1 MGTVGLA
8 ILSHCEINF
17 LINRAEKIHKQ
28 EYYSFSLNT
37 RCKISTMKN
46 THDSQARLDYLKK
59 QLPLEITRA
68 VKETLRED
76 LGGSLDATTDITA
89 SLIPATANN
98 TATIITREHGIFCG
112 QAWAEEVFK
121 QLGGEV
127 SITWHVQDGDSVEPN
142 QTLCTLEGPA
152 RILLTGERN
161 AMNFIQTLSGC
172 ATVVAKYAKQLEG
185 TNCKLLDTRKTIPGL
200 RSALKYA
207 VACGG
212 GFNHR
217 IGVFDAYL
225 IKENHIIACG
235 GIAKAISTAKELNPN
250 KPVEVE
256 TESLEELKE
265 AIEAGADIIMLDNFS
280 TDMMREAVKINQGQA
295 DLENSGNVTLET
307 IREFALTGVDYISV
321 GALTKHLKA
330 MDLSM
335 RFK

>member
-1 MGTVGLA
+1 
-8 ILSHCEINF
+8 
-17 LINRAEKIHKQ
+17 
-28 EYYSFSLNT
+28 
-37 RCKISTMKN
+37 MKN
-46 THDSQARLDYLKK
+46 THNSQERLEYLKQ

-68 VKETLRED
+68 VADTLKED
-76 LGGSLDATTDITA
+76 LGGVLDADKDITA
-89 SLIPATANN
+89 SLIPVDAVN
-98 TATIITREHGIFCG
+98 TATIITREHGVFCG
-112 QAWAEEVFK
+112 QAWADEVFK
-121 QLGGEV
+121 QLGGKVAIE
-127 SITWHVQDGDSVEPN
+127 WHVQDGDKVEPN
-142 QTLCTLEGPA
+142 QTLCTLTGPA
-152 RILLTGERN
+152 RDLLTGERN

-172 ATVVAKYAKQLEG
+172 ATTTAEYAEKIAHTE
-185 TNCKLLDTRKTIPGL
+185 CRLLDTRKTIPGL

-235 GIAKAISTAKELNPN
+235 GITQAITTAKQLNPG

-256 TESLEELKE
+256 TESLDELKA
-265 AIEAGADIIMLDNFS
+265 AIEAGADIIMLDNF
-280 TDMMREAVKINQGQA
+280 TKDMMREAVTINAGRA
-295 DLENSGNVTLET
+295 ALENSGNVTLET
-307 IREFALTGVDYISV
+307 IAEYAETGVDYISV